1 MDFRPVILVNGLLLV
16 VLALAMAV
24 PASADLIAG
33 NPDWIVFV
41 VSAGVTLFV
50 GVAMALTCYGRDFR
64 FTIRQGFVITSS
76 AWVVNACF
84 AALPFM
90 FSELRLSFADAF
102 FEAISGLT
110 TTGATVIT
118 GLDRLPPGIL
128 LWRALL
134 QWIGG
139 IGIIVMAIAIL
150 PILRVGGMQ
159 LFRMESSDRS
169 EKAFPRAAQV
179 ASAIGTIY
187 VGMSAVLVIA
197 YWAAGMTLF
206 EAVVH
211 AMTTISTGGFST
223 SDNSVGVFDNPWID
237 AVVTLGMLVG
247 SLPFILFLKT
257 LRGERMALFRDSQV
271 RAYLGLVALSVVA
284 VTGWLWMHGGMALPK
299 AIRLASFNVV
309 SVISG
314 TGYATTDFGLWG
326 TFAVAV
332 LFFLLFAGGCTGSAS
347 GGIKMY
353 RLLILYAATRTQIHY
368 LFQPHGVFIPYFN
381 RRPVPD
387 EIITSVLA
395 FFYIYMLVF
404 ALLTV
409 GLSLIGLD
417 TVTALSGVATAMGN
431 VGPGFGTIIGP
442 AGTFQPLPDG
452 AKWLLAAGMLL
463 GRLELFTV
471 LVLFSR
477 AFWRG

>member
-1 MDFRPVILVNGLLLV
+1 MDFRPVVLVNGLLLV
-16 VLALAMAV
+16 VLAVAMAIPAAV
-24 PASADLIAG
+24 DLASA

-41 VSAGVTLFV
+41 MSGAVTLFV
-50 GVAMALTCYGRDFR
+50 GVAMALTSYSRDFR
-64 FTIRQGFVITSS
+64 FTVRQGFVITTS
-76 AWVVNACF
+76 AWVVNASF

-90 FSELRLSFADAF
+90 FSELRMTFTDGF
-102 FEAISGLT
+102 FEAMSGLT

-118 GLDRLPPGIL
+118 GLDKLPPGIL
-128 LWRALL
+128 LWRGLL

-187 VGMSAVLVIA
+187 LGMTVFLILAF
-197 YWAAGMTLF
+197 WGAGMRPF

-223 SDNSVGVFDNPWID
+223 SDSSIGVFDSPWID
-237 AVVTLGMLVG
+237 GVVMLGMLSG

-257 LRGERMALFRDSQV
+257 LRGDRKALVRDSQV
-271 RAYLGLVALSVVA
+271 RAYLGLVVLAVTA
-284 VTGWLWMHGGMALPK
+284 VTGWLWLHGGMELLQAV
-299 AIRLASFNVV
+299 RFASFNVV
-309 SVISG
+309 SVVSG

-326 TFAVAV
+326 SFATAV
-332 LFFLLFAGGCTGSAS
+332 LFFLMFAGGCTGSAS

-353 RLLILYAATRTQIHY
+353 RLLILYAAARTQIHY

-387 EIITSVLA
+387 EVITSVLA

-409 GLSLIGLD
+409 ACTAAGLD
-417 TVTALSGVATAMGN
+417 VITALSGVATAMGN
-431 VGPGFGTIIGP
+431 VGPGFGTVIGP
-442 AGTFQPLPDG
+442 AGTFQPLPDA
-452 AKWLLAAGMLL
+452 AKWLLALGMFL
-463 GRLELFTV
+463 GRLELFTII
-471 LVLFSR
+471 VLFSR
-477 AFWRG
+477 AFWRA